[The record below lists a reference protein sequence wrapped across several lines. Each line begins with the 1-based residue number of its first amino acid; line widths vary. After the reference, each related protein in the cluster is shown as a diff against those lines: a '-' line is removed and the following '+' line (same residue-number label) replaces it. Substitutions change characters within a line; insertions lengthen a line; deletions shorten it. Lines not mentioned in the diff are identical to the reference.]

1 MSVHEEH
8 KRLRALL
15 QRLGSTYSYTED
27 LLSDADRVY
36 QPVRIV
42 ISSTPAAPRQ
52 PRAVSEPKADAV
64 PAAPAG
70 PSALAFAT
78 QAQPNAPL
86 ADFRPAPIAT
96 PPEPAADMPFVPP
109 SMLKLS
115 GPVPVPE
122 LTAAEL
128 LIEELEDRGHRVMS
142 RNGKVLISNS
152 SKLTDDD
159 RQRVRALYDDVL
171 KHALPVPQPQTSSM
185 LTFLGND
192 VPVDAG
198 RTDWRPPTPP
208 SLAGIDSIEL
218 DTETTGLRWWAGDL
232 PIGISIR
239 LPDGRSYYLPW
250 GHAGGNLDEAV
261 VKEWARRELR
271 GKHLTGANIKFDIH
285 MLRAWGVDLEEQ
297 GCTVGDVQIYA
308 ALLDDNRKKFNLD
321 LLSRDFLNR
330 EKLDAAARSLL
341 HDLDKTRMASY
352 HAGEVAPYAE
362 MDVILTGDLK
372 QVMLPMLRAQ
382 NLQKVQLL
390 EESVI
395 FPVCEMEKNGA
406 PIDVELLNRWV
417 KESETELSSCLWEIH
432 RQTGMSINPDASAD
446 LERLFHHL
454 KIPVVYLKKTGAP
467 SFTDAIMKRIDNPII
482 KLVRRAAKIS
492 DLRSRYLIKYQR
504 TVGADGILRYAL
516 HQTRYQRDDGVEG
529 GVGPGRFSSSEL
541 ADGVGCNIQ
550 QVMKIT
556 KQRKTFGYHEDDDT
570 HDDEIRL
577 IRKLVIP
584 DQSAV
589 GEEYRGRV
597 QWLCADLMQV
607 EYRLFAHYAEN
618 PRVIEEYKRNPLAS
632 FHVMLHEMVR
642 EEQPDIVYDEQKNLN
657 FAVIYG
663 AKMVKQAVMLGFIT
677 EQEAEEIRD
686 NKDWDSPK
694 LARMATISR
703 IYNKTLPE
711 AAPLLDKASK
721 LAQDRGFVMTYLGR
735 RSRFDIDHRYHKAL
749 NNVLQGGGAD
759 YNKVKLVEVH
769 KERKTTGFLMR
780 FSVHDELDGDAREP
794 DTLKKVESILNH
806 QSWPDLKI
814 PLLWEIGVGPNWAEA
829 KG

>member
-8 KRLRALL
+8 RRLREFLR
-15 QRLGSTYSYTED
+15 RLGSTYSYTED
-27 LLSDADRVY
+27 LMSDAGRVY
-36 QPVRIV
+36 QPVRITV
-42 ISSTPAAPRQ
+42 SS
-52 PRAVSEPKADAV
+52 V
-64 PAAPAG
+64 PAAPKAPRPAAERSPAVEADVPPAVQG
-70 PSALAFAT
+70 PSALAFAM
-78 QAQPNAPL
+78 QAQPDAPL

-96 PPEPAADMPFVPP
+96 PPAPAADMPFVPP
-109 SMLKLS
+109 APPQPA

-122 LTAAEL
+122 LTPAEL
-128 LIEELEDRGHRVMS
+128 LIEDLEGRGHRVMS

-159 RQRVRALYDDVL
+159 RQRVRAIYDEVL
-171 KHALPVPQPQTSSM
+171 KHAWPVPEPKPSSM

-192 VPVDAG
+192 VPPAPI
-198 RTDWRPPTPP
+198 DWKPPTPP
-208 SLAGIDSIEL
+208 SLSGIDSIEL
-218 DTETTGLRWWAGDL
+218 DTETTGFRWWENDRPL
-232 PIGISIR
+232 GISIR
-239 LPDGRSYYLPW
+239 LPDGRTYYLPW
-250 GHAGGNLDEAV
+250 GHTGGNLDEEV

-271 GKHLTGANIKFDIH
+271 GKHITGANLKFDIH
-285 MLRAWGVDLEEQ
+285 MLRAWGIDLEEQ

-330 EKLDAAARSLL
+330 QKTGEE
-341 HDLDKTRMASY
+341 LDKSRMASY
-352 HAGEVAPYAE
+352 HAGEVASYAE
-362 MDVILTGDLK
+362 MDVTLTGELK
-372 QVMLPMLRAQ
+372 QVMLPLLRAE
-382 NLQKVQLL
+382 NLTQVQKL
-390 EESVI
+390 EEAVI
-395 FPVCEMEKNGA
+395 FPVCEMEKNGV
-406 PIDVELLNRWV
+406 PIDVELLSRWV
-417 KESETELSSCLWEIH
+417 KESEAEFSSCLWEIH
-432 RQTGMSINPDASAD
+432 RETGMSINPDASAD
-446 LERLFHHL
+446 LERLFNYL

-467 SFTDAIMKRIDNPII
+467 SFTDAILKRIDHPIV
-482 KLVRRAAKIS
+482 KLVRRATKIS
-492 DLRSRYLIKYQR
+492 DLRSRYLLKYQR
-504 TVGADGILRYAL
+504 TIGADGILRYAL

-556 KQRKTFGYHEDDDT
+556 KQRKAFGYAEDDAA

-577 IRKLVIP
+577 IRKLMIP
-584 DQSAV
+584 DQNAV
-589 GEEYRGRV
+589 GSEYRGRV

-607 EYRLFAHYAEN
+607 EYRLFGHYAEN
-618 PRVIEEYKRNPLAS
+618 PRVIAEYKRNPLAS
-632 FHVMLHEMVR
+632 FHVMVHEMVR
-642 EEQPDIVYDEQKNLN
+642 EYQPDINYDEQKNLN

-677 EQEAEEIRD
+677 DQEAEEIRD

-694 LARMATISR
+694 LARMAAISR

-711 AAPLLDKASK
+711 AAPLLEKASK
-721 LAQDRGFVMTYLGR
+721 LAEDRGFVMTYLGR
-735 RSRFDIDHRYHKAL
+735 RSRFNIDHRYHKAL

-759 YNKVKLVEVH
+759 YNKVKIVEVH

-780 FSVHDELDGDAREP
+780 ITVHDELDGDAREP
-794 DTLKKVESILNH
+794 DTLQKVEKILNR